1 MIKRLVLVLIIF
13 LSQFS
18 LIFPSFSKINIFAT
32 VDDEIITNYDILKE
46 GRYLIVLNPNL
57 KNLSKKQISDLAK
70 ESLITEIIKKKEI
83 SKLIDI
89 NKKNPFVEDYLSNL
103 LIRLGYE
110 NKNNFKDDLLKNK
123 TYSIKEI
130 KSKIK
135 IELFWNELIFTKY
148 NNQVKINEKIIL
160 EKINKLKGNKK
171 KEFFLSEIVFN
182 KKNNQDIEELISQIK
197 QSINEIGFENTA
209 NIFSISDSSKFGGK
223 IGWVE
228 EKSLSKKIYEKIKDL
243 KANEYS
249 NIIKLENNYI
259 LLKVDKIKITETK
272 IDKKKEFQNLLQ
284 TERNKKLKKYSLIYF
299 NKTKSNYIIN
309 EK

>member
-1 MIKRLVLVLIIF
+1 MIKRLGLVLIIF
-13 LSQFS
+13 LFQFC
-18 LIFPSFSKINIFAT
+18 LIYPSFSKINIFAT
-32 VDDEIITNYDILKE
+32 VDDEIITSYDILKE

-103 LIRLGYE
+103 LVRLGYK

-123 TYSIKEI
+123 TYSITEI

-148 NNQVKINEKIIL
+148 NNQVKINEKAIL
-160 EKINKLKGNKK
+160 KKINELKGNKK

-197 QSINEIGFENTA
+197 QSINEIGFDNTA
-209 NIFSISDSSKFGGK
+209 NIYSVSESSKFGGK

-228 EKSLSKKIYEKIKDL
+228 EKSLSKKIYEKIKNL
-243 KANEYS
+243 NTNEYS
-249 NIIKLENNYI
+249 NIIRLENNYI

-272 IDKKKEFQNLLQ
+272 IDKEREFQNLLQ
-284 TERNKKLKKYSLIYF
+284 IERNKKLNKYSLIYF